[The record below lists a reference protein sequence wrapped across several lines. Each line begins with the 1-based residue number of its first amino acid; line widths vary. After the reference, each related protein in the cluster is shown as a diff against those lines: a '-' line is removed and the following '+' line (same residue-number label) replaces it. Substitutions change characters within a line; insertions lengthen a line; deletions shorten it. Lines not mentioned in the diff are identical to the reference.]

1 MIKLYKLATLTEMYS
16 LQLPGHAAKFHT
28 NATHLS
34 LVIIYH
40 YQHDKVQR
48 FNGHWTHY
56 TSFQRRSLQ
65 PISRLLQNIQPS
77 EPITWLIL
85 AKLNITATKN
95 NTKT

>member
-48 FNGHWTHY
+48 FNGHWIHY

-65 PISRLLQNIQPS
+65 PISRLLQN
-77 EPITWLIL
+77 TH
-85 AKLNITATKN
+85 KLNTTAIN
-95 NTKT
+95 NNRKPKQPTTNICTN